1 MKILTLSETLT
12 KREELVE
19 AVCERYRVRV
29 NLGLVQG
36 TYTVELPHFTDV
48 GPMVT
53 DLAIEKLLR
62 ELQLAGIECSHN
74 TNAVNH
80 NGTLLNF
87 GPHPERECEDSKVTP
102 IRRTTPI
109 H

>member
-48 GPMVT
+48 GPMIA
-53 DLAIEKLLR
+53 DLAVEKLLR
-62 ELQLAGIECSHN
+62 ELQLAGIETSHH
-74 TNAVNH
+74 T
-80 NGTLLNF
+80 GRGYSTTLNF

-102 IRRTTPI
+102 IRRPTPI